1 MLTTPALP
9 PPEPAPPHSL
19 SAVSQGARLP
29 QLPAPGTL
37 FPPPRLPLLLA
48 QDAQQGV
55 SVLLTPLLHGPPVA
69 VVGDFVPAARATSE
83 STRKR
88 QHGISLAQP
97 GTSARRTRLS
107 VRRRLAGRPGRLLC
121 AGCLERR
128 APAPPR
134 RARAP
139 ARRVVVAARGGRGRR
154 EAVRHATVREASAC
168 SSSSARAGG
177 GRQ

>member
-9 PPEPAPPHSL
+9 QPEPAPPHSL

-83 STRKR
+83 STRKLLAEYR
-88 QHGISLAQP
+88 SATAGESASTASLSLNPALLLDAQGLVCDGDWPAAP
-97 GTSARRTRLS
+97 GDYCAQAVWSAVHL
-107 VRRRLAGRPGRLLC
+107 RRRAGLVLLLGAWWWLLA
-121 AGCLERR
+121 AG
-128 APAPPR
+128 
-134 RARAP
+134 
-139 ARRVVVAARGGRGRR
+139 
-154 EAVRHATVREASAC
+154 
-168 SSSSARAGG
+168 AGG